1 MNKILLFIVLHI
13 TLFSFGYTPRQAQV
27 YKTIEQNNRRED
39 FKTSIVEIHK
49 IIHNSKSTDLDKYE
63 AYYLKYVVYKR
74 LYNFSEAKDNLDL
87 AQGYA
92 DKTIHRE
99 SLRNKYQL
107 ELLLIQVELR
117 NYKGVADKHSDLQS
131 IKTIELDKVDQA
143 LLKFLEA
150 VVLVETSSGN
160 AKQALKLVDESI
172 EVLQEFYPEYVS
184 VVLRL
189 KIKIYTLLKQNNT
202 AYKIYE
208 QGIYLAKNYNTIS
221 YEIDLYRSMVEYY
234 KEIGDYGKSLEYSRL
249 VLDQVTLYNATEKST
264 ELKLIE
270 KQLNEEENLL
280 LLHKKE
286 RDFYIMIAIL
296 VLLLIG
302 VYYLVLVFKR
312 RKRAVKQIEKQN
324 SQMQLDIKQLQDK
337 LKGIDIKSYS
347 RLSERQ
353 KQIVDLVQKGK
364 TNKEIGETLFI
375 SENTVKYHLKII
387 YEILQIKGKADLLK

>member
-27 YKTIEQNNRRED
+27 YKTIEQNNRRQD

-117 NYKGVADKHSDLQS
+117 NYKGVADKYSDLQS
-131 IKTIELDKVDQA
+131 IKTLELDRVDQA

-189 KIKIYTLLKQNNT
+189 KIKIYTLLNQYNT

-208 QGIYLAKNYNTIS
+208 QDIYLAKNYNTIS

-347 RLSERQ
+347 RLSKRQ

>member
-1 MNKILLFIVLHI
+1 M
-13 TLFSFGYTPRQAQV
+13 FSFGYTPRQAQV
-27 YKTIEQNNRRED
+27 YKTIEQNNRRQD

-117 NYKGVADKHSDLQS
+117 NYKGVADKYSDLQS
-131 IKTIELDKVDQA
+131 IKTLELDRVDQA

-189 KIKIYTLLKQNNT
+189 KIKIYTLLNQYNT

-208 QGIYLAKNYNTIS
+208 QDIYLAKNYNTIS

-347 RLSERQ
+347 RLSKRQ

>member
-1 MNKILLFIVLHI
+1 M
-13 TLFSFGYTPRQAQV
+13 
-27 YKTIEQNNRRED
+27 
-39 FKTSIVEIHK
+39 
-49 IIHNSKSTDLDKYE
+49 
-63 AYYLKYVVYKR
+63 
-74 LYNFSEAKDNLDL
+74 
-87 AQGYA
+87 
-92 DKTIHRE
+92 
-99 SLRNKYQL
+99 
-107 ELLLIQVELR
+107 
-117 NYKGVADKHSDLQS
+117 
-131 IKTIELDKVDQA
+131 
-143 LLKFLEA
+143 
-150 VVLVETSSGN
+150 
-160 AKQALKLVDESI
+160 
-172 EVLQEFYPEYVS
+172 
-184 VVLRL
+184 
-189 KIKIYTLLKQNNT
+189 LKQNNT

>member
-172 EVLQEFYPEYVS
+172 EVL
-184 VVLRL
+184 
-189 KIKIYTLLKQNNT
+189 
-202 AYKIYE
+202 
-208 QGIYLAKNYNTIS
+208 
-221 YEIDLYRSMVEYY
+221 
-234 KEIGDYGKSLEYSRL
+234 
-249 VLDQVTLYNATEKST
+249 
-264 ELKLIE
+264 
-270 KQLNEEENLL
+270 
-280 LLHKKE
+280 
-286 RDFYIMIAIL
+286 
-296 VLLLIG
+296 
-302 VYYLVLVFKR
+302 
-312 RKRAVKQIEKQN
+312 
-324 SQMQLDIKQLQDK
+324 
-337 LKGIDIKSYS
+337 
-347 RLSERQ
+347 
-353 KQIVDLVQKGK
+353 
-364 TNKEIGETLFI
+364 
-375 SENTVKYHLKII
+375 
-387 YEILQIKGKADLLK
+387 

>member
-1 MNKILLFIVLHI
+1 M
-13 TLFSFGYTPRQAQV
+13 
-27 YKTIEQNNRRED
+27 
-39 FKTSIVEIHK
+39 
-49 IIHNSKSTDLDKYE
+49 
-63 AYYLKYVVYKR
+63 
-74 LYNFSEAKDNLDL
+74 
-87 AQGYA
+87 
-92 DKTIHRE
+92 
-99 SLRNKYQL
+99 
-107 ELLLIQVELR
+107 
-117 NYKGVADKHSDLQS
+117 
-131 IKTIELDKVDQA
+131 
-143 LLKFLEA
+143 
-150 VVLVETSSGN
+150 ETSSGN

-189 KIKIYTLLKQNNT
+189 KIKIYTLLNQYNT

-208 QGIYLAKNYNTIS
+208 QDIYLAKNYNTIS

-347 RLSERQ
+347 RLSKRQ

>member
-27 YKTIEQNNRRED
+27 YKTIEQNNRRQD

-131 IKTIELDKVDQA
+131 IKTLELDKVDQA

-189 KIKIYTLLKQNNT
+189 KIKIYTLLNQYNT

-208 QGIYLAKNYNTIS
+208 QGIYLAKNYNTTS

-353 KQIVDLVQKGK
+353 KQIVNLVQKGK

>member
-27 YKTIEQNNRRED
+27 YKTIEQNNRRQD

-117 NYKGVADKHSDLQS
+117 NYKGVADKYSDLQS
-131 IKTIELDKVDQA
+131 IKTLELDRVDQA

-189 KIKIYTLLKQNNT
+189 KIKIYTLLNQYNT

-208 QGIYLAKNYNTIS
+208 QDIYLAKNYNTIS

-324 SQMQLDIKQLQDK
+324 SQMQLYIKQLQDK

-347 RLSERQ
+347 RLSKRQ